1 MIILNGYVDIAQ
13 QIKEKLLAE
22 KDGGAI
28 FAVLKNGSGFES
40 F

>member
-1 MIILNGYVDIAQ
+1 M
-13 QIKEKLLAE
+13 EKLLAAKE
-22 KDGGAI
+22 CGAI